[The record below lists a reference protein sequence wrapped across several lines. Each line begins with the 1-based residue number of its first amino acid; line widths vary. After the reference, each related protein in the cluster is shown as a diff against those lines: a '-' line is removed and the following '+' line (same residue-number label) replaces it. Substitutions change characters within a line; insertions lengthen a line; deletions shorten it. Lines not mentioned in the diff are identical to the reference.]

1 MQFVDTV
8 GALKVVTGAIASL
21 TITPGK
27 TPFPSKEVQ
36 QRFA

>member
-1 MQFVDTV
+1 MQFADTA

-21 TITPGK
+21 TLTPGI
-27 TPFPSKEVQ
+27 TPFPNKEVQ

>member
-1 MQFVDTV
+1 MQFVASV
-8 GALKVVTGAIASL
+8 GALKVVTRAIASL

>member
-1 MQFVDTV
+1 MQFVASV

-21 TITPGK
+21 TLTPGI
-27 TPFPSKEVQ
+27 TPFPNKEVQ